1 MGYNTSAIHTYYLRS
16 VAVGIW
22 NSLSAAPSHVCVSFF
37 VFLFSA
43 RQNVRT
49 YMPVVSL
56 RRCCFSTE
64 TNPLTMMIEI
74 NINTY
79 ILIYGYV
86 LVYVSDS
93 FQMSIVS
100 TIRVAN

>member
-1 MGYNTSAIHTYYLRS
+1 
-16 VAVGIW
+16 
-22 NSLSAAPSHVCVSFF
+22 
-37 VFLFSA
+37 
-43 RQNVRT
+43 
-49 YMPVVSL
+49 
-56 RRCCFSTE
+56 
-64 TNPLTMMIEI
+64 MIEI

-93 FQMSIVS
+93 FQMSIVA